1 MRKVIRRT
9 ISRRHWLRA
18 IAVTGAIFPLMAS
31 STFLPA
37 SFDDLTAA
45 GLWEKID
52 SSGKPQA
59 QFLVMDCNGLYQ
71 GTIVKAF
78 RSGGIQSNL
87 RCASC
92 EGKQKNASMLG
103 LIFIK
108 GMRREGLEYRNGTI
122 LDPRNGYVYD
132 AQMELSRDGQSLSVR
147 GYRGMPL
154 FGQSEVWH
162 RVRDGVGSDRSQTC
176 SSSSPPSAR

>member
-1 MRKVIRRT
+1 MG
-9 ISRRHWLRA
+9 
-18 IAVTGAIFPLMAS
+18 AVFPLMAS
-31 STFLPA
+31 STYLPA
-37 SFDDLTAA
+37 RFDDLTAA
-45 GLWEKID
+45 GQWEKLD

-59 QFLVMDCNGLYQ
+59 EFQIMDCNGLYQ
-71 GTIVKAF
+71 GKIVKAF

-108 GMRREGLEYRNGTI
+108 GMRREGREYRNGTV

-132 AQMELSRDGQSLSVR
+132 AQMELSRDGRSLSVR
-147 GYRGMPL
+147 GYRGIPL

-162 RVRDGVGSDRSQTC
+162 RVRDKAVRSAKSQTC
-176 SSSSPPSAR
+176 SSSSTPSAR